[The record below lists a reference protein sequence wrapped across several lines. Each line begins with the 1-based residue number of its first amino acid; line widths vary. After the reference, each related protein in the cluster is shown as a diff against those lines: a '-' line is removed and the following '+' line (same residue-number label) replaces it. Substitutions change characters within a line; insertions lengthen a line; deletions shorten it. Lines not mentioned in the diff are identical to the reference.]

1 MSYILD
7 ALNKSEQERE
17 RKQTPGLKSLRGEPS
32 TNRFQLRHFF
42 YLLALLAIFNSIGVF
57 IYFGN
62 NFGPETSIAPQA
74 PPPSARAGQ
83 PVKEEATIDAPIAS
97 SNLTFA
103 QPAEFPA
110 PPTDGKTVDINQLPG
125 HLMRRLPEITITT
138 HIFASDSDLRM
149 VNINGVSR
157 KEGDLVTSSLQLM
170 EITEDGV
177 IMNFEGVAYAMN
189 ILEEWQNNP

>member
-32 TNRFQLRHFF
+32 PNRFQLRHFL

-62 NFGPETSIAPQA
+62 NSQPETRIAPQA
-74 PPPSARAGQ
+74 KNPSADSLVPANA
-83 PVKEEATIDAPIAS
+83 ATVDGPMTS
-97 SNLTFA
+97 SSLTAA

-110 PPTDGKTVDINQLPG
+110 PVTSGKTVDINDLPDQVI
-125 HLMRRLPEITITT
+125 RRLPEIEITT

-157 KEGDLVTSSLQLM
+157 KEGDLVTNSLLLL

-177 IMNFEGVAYAMN
+177 VMNFEGYAYAMN
-189 ILEEWQNNP
+189 ILEDWQNNP

>member
-32 TNRFQLRHFF
+32 PNRFQLRHFL

-62 NFGPETSIAPQA
+62 NSQPEARIAPQA
-74 PPPSARAGQ
+74 KNPSADSLVPANA
-83 PVKEEATIDAPIAS
+83 ATVDGPMTS
-97 SNLTFA
+97 SSLTAA

-110 PPTDGKTVDINQLPG
+110 SGKTVDINDLPDQVI
-125 HLMRRLPEITITT
+125 RRLPEIEITT

-157 KEGDLVTSSLQLM
+157 KEGDLVTNSLLLL

-177 IMNFEGVAYAMN
+177 VMNFEGYAYAMN
-189 ILEEWQNNP
+189 ILEDWQNNP

>member
-1 MSYILD
+1 VSYILD

-32 TNRFQLRHFF
+32 PNRFQLRHFL

-62 NFGPETSIAPQA
+62 NTQPETGVAPLA
-74 PPPSARAGQ
+74 KSPSADPLVPANAAIVDT
-83 PVKEEATIDAPIAS
+83 PMTS
-97 SNLTFA
+97 SRLTPA

-110 PPTDGKTVDINQLPG
+110 LVSTSKPVDINDLPD
-125 HLMRRLPEITITT
+125 HVIRRLPEIQITT
-138 HIFASDSDLRM
+138 HIFASDTDLRM

-157 KEGDLVTSSLQLM
+157 REGDLVTNSLMLV
-170 EITEDGV
+170 EITENGV
-177 IMNFEGVAYAMN
+177 LMNFEGYAYAMN
-189 ILEEWQNNP
+189 ILEDWQNIP

>member
-32 TNRFQLRHFF
+32 PNRFQLRHFL

-62 NFGPETSIAPQA
+62 NSQQETGIAPQA
-74 PPPSARAGQ
+74 KSPSADSLA
-83 PVKEEATIDAPIAS
+83 PANAATVDTPMTP
-97 SNLTFA
+97 SNLTAA
-103 QPAEFPA
+103 QPAGFPT
-110 PPTDGKTVDINQLPG
+110 PVTTGKTVDINDLPDQVI
-125 HLMRRLPEITITT
+125 RRLPEIHITT

-157 KEGDLVTSSLQLM
+157 KEGDLVTNSLLLV

-177 IMNFEGVAYAMN
+177 VMNFEGYAYAMN
-189 ILEEWQNNP
+189 ILEDWQNNP